1 MADGSDRTVDRVQTF
16 VPVEQS
22 MSIDPHLDRDKQ
34 QDSRRRKRPHA
45 PRTVQEQLD
54 EEEAVRE
61 NRNSEHVDYHA

>member
-34 QDSRRRKRPHA
+34 QDSRRRKRPHP